1 MVCCL
6 CCGERVPGPSP
17 VGQCGSVSTRPLVPL
32 ACACPGFWLK
42 RKKKSAPPRSPC
54 RRVEK
59 KHHNTGVE
67 TAARALAFAALVP
80 FAFSLDRF
88 QSRPERLLCFVFYPL
103 SLSGSLSGCQCW
115 DPLLGRARGKNK
127 EKRRH
132 LRAFLQR
139 APRTNPILHE
149 VLGARPT
156 LSKKLLSYFQR
167 STRWDMEKYCDSRVF
182 PTFGGSQKR
191 RFALFYVLVFR
202 IPLSKH
208 YLSVR
213 VFATVAY
220 LFACEHEMNKAISTL
235 TESIESPSESVG
247 RSTTLLLLS
256 SRKTE
261 FLPALSGA
269 AVENAC

>member
-42 RKKKSAPPRSPC
+42 RKKKTAPPRSPC

-80 FAFSLDRF
+80 FAVSLDRF

-103 SLSGSLSGCQCW
+103 SLLSCQAVSAGIRYSGVPG
-115 DPLLGRARGKNK
+115 GRIRKRGEN
-127 EKRRH
+127 ERFP
-132 LRAFLQR
+132 A
-139 APRTNPILHE
+139 
-149 VLGARPT
+149 ARPT
-156 LSKKLLSYFQR
+156 YESHLTRSSRRAPHTFQEITFVLPTVNTVGYGKVLHFA
-167 STRWDMEKYCDSRVF
+167 SF

-213 VFATVAY
+213 
-220 LFACEHEMNKAISTL
+220 NGS
-235 TESIESPSESVG
+235 
-247 RSTTLLLLS
+247 LLQWRICS
-256 SRKTE
+256 HVNMK
-261 FLPALSGA
+261 
-269 AVENAC
+269 

>member
-1 MVCCL
+1 M
-6 CCGERVPGPSP
+6 SWI
-17 VGQCGSVSTRPLVPL
+17 LVE
-32 ACACPGFWLK
+32 
-42 RKKKSAPPRSPC
+42 KKKKNPAPPRSPC
-54 RRVEK
+54 RRVKK

-182 PTFGGSQKR
+182 QRLGGLKNDVSHFFTF
-191 RFALFYVLVFR
+191 LFFVF
-202 IPLSKH
+202 H
-208 YLSVR
+208 
-213 VFATVAY
+213 
-220 LFACEHEMNKAISTL
+220 
-235 TESIESPSESVG
+235 
-247 RSTTLLLLS
+247 
-256 SRKTE
+256 
-261 FLPALSGA
+261 
-269 AVENAC
+269 

>member
-127 EKRRH
+127 EKRRK
-132 LRAFLQR
+132 RARFP
-139 APRTNPILHE
+139 A
-149 VLGARPT
+149 ARPT
-156 LSKKLLSYFQR
+156 YESHLTRSSRRAPHTFQEITFVLPTVNTVGYGKVLEF
-167 STRWDMEKYCDSRVF
+167 SSF

-213 VFATVAY
+213 
-220 LFACEHEMNKAISTL
+220 NGS
-235 TESIESPSESVG
+235 
-247 RSTTLLLLS
+247 LLQWRICS
-256 SRKTE
+256 HVNMK
-261 FLPALSGA
+261 
-269 AVENAC
+269 

>member
-42 RKKKSAPPRSPC
+42 RKKKTAPPRSPC

-127 EKRRH
+127 EKRRK
-132 LRAFLQR
+132 RALSCSAPHVRIPSYTKFSAR
-139 APRTNPILHE
+139 APHFPRNYGRTSNGQHGGIWKSIALRE
-149 VLGARPT
+149 FSNVWGV
-156 LSKKLLSYFQR
+156 SKTTFRTFLRSCFSY
-167 STRWDMEKYCDSRVF
+167 STK
-182 PTFGGSQKR
+182 
-191 RFALFYVLVFR
+191 
-202 IPLSKH
+202 
-208 YLSVR
+208 
-213 VFATVAY
+213 
-220 LFACEHEMNKAISTL
+220 
-235 TESIESPSESVG
+235 
-247 RSTTLLLLS
+247 
-256 SRKTE
+256 
-261 FLPALSGA
+261 
-269 AVENAC
+269 

>member
-88 QSRPERLLCFVFYPL
+88 QSRPERLLCFVFYSL

-115 DPLLGRARGKNK
+115 DPLLGRAGGRIRK
-127 EKRRH
+127 EEA
-132 LRAFLQR
+132 LRAFR
-139 APRTNPILHE
+139 SAPRTNPILHE

-156 LSKKLLSYFQR
+156 LSRITFVLPTVNTVGYGKVLRFSSFPNVWGVSKTTFRTFLRSCFSY
-167 STRWDMEKYCDSRVF
+167 STK
-182 PTFGGSQKR
+182 
-191 RFALFYVLVFR
+191 
-202 IPLSKH
+202 
-208 YLSVR
+208 
-213 VFATVAY
+213 
-220 LFACEHEMNKAISTL
+220 
-235 TESIESPSESVG
+235 
-247 RSTTLLLLS
+247 
-256 SRKTE
+256 
-261 FLPALSGA
+261 
-269 AVENAC
+269 